1 MYTIQL
7 DSSKIFECTLK
18 LKGVNIKNTKVNLV
32 IESNEFDIKCRGQIQ
47 EDGKVSIPIRKL
59 KGIINENTQGKFYL
73 EVIADD
79 TYFIPFNS
87 EYVTELSK
95 QINIAE
101 SIVFRNSDSP
111 VQLIENSIQGLSTP
125 TIKKQDSVS
134 QKTTTHA
141 KKIIKEMAKNKIN
154 IFKKEDKTKCINY
167 IQQYIEKN
175 NISQNQYDTL
185 LKEIISFI
193 IR

>member
-125 TIKKQDSVS
+125 TIKKQDNVS

-141 KKIIKEMAKNKIN
+141 KKIIKELAKNKIN